1 MWAPCSNAIIISRMN
16 HSFQHHPDKHQFT
29 LDWSGHTAWVD
40 YDIRLNT
47 AKQNVWYLLH
57 AEVPVA
63 LRGQGVGQ
71 VLVEKTYA
79 YLREHTIESVPV
91 CSYIQALV
99 KHNPSLL
106 TGASA

>member
-1 MWAPCSNAIIISRMN
+1 MSLWVKVAIIIKCMTTSN
-16 HSFQHHPDKHQFT
+16 HPFHHHLDKSKFT
-29 LDWSGHTAWVD
+29 LDWNGHTAWVD
-40 YDIRLNT
+40 YEIRGNT
-47 AKQNVWYLLH
+47 WYLLH
-57 AEVPVA
+57 AEVPAA

-79 YLREHTIESVPV
+79 HLREHDIQSVPV

-99 KHNPSLL
+99 KRNPSLV